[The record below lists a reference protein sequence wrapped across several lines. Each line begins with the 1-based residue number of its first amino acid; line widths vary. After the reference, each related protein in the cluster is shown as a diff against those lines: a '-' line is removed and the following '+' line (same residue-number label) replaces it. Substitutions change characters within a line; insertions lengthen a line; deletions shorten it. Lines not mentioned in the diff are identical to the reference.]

1 MKMNPRT
8 TIALVGTTDRQ
19 LDEMLRPSG
28 AQIIALSAG
37 EVSTLTQP
45 GATVP
50 DALVLDLREQSAVP
64 PALTAI
70 KRQHPG
76 VGVVIVAARL
86 DPALMLD
93 AMRAGVSEW
102 VAEPVTA
109 AALGAAIE
117 RVVLQRASKPAV
129 AQVFAFVGAKGGV
142 GTTTV
147 AVNVATALAKSAPR
161 KCLLIDFHLAHGD
174 AALLMGVEPKFSV
187 LDALENPHRLDDAF
201 LRGLVAHAKSGVDLL
216 GSAERSMSSAPDVK
230 HVRAL
235 IDFVAQH
242 YAYVVLDVP
251 RSDLTILDS
260 LDLVSKI
267 TLLANQEL
275 TTVRSASRLALSL
288 RQRYGKERVEIVM
301 SRYDK
306 NAEIRREDVERV
318 TGGTVQRLIPSDYR
332 LALEASNKGR
342 PVVVDNHN
350 RLAASLVSLARG
362 LAGLDADKRTAE
374 RQTGLF
380 GRLGVSR
387 S

>member
-1 MKMNPRT
+1 
-8 TIALVGTTDRQ
+8 
-19 LDEMLRPSG
+19 MLRPGG
-28 AQIIALSAG
+28 AQTVSLSAG
-37 EVSTLTQP
+37 ELSTLTQP
-45 GATVP
+45 GTPAP
-50 DALVLDLREQSAVP
+50 DALVLDLRDRPVLPAALAAV
-64 PALTAI
+64 
-70 KRQHPG
+70 KRQHPQT
-76 VGVVIVAARL
+76 GVVIVAARL
-86 DPALMLD
+86 DPTLMLE
-93 AMRAGVSEW
+93 AMRAGVNEW
-102 VAEPVTA
+102 VAEPITATALTA
-109 AALGAAIE
+109 AID
-117 RVVLQRASKPAV
+117 RVIVRRASKPAV
-129 AQVFAFVGAKGGV
+129 AQVLAFVGAKGGV

-161 KCLLIDFHLAHGD
+161 KCLLIDFHLTQGD
-174 AALLMGVEPKFSV
+174 AALLLGLEPKFSV
-187 LDALENPHRLDDAF
+187 LDALENHHRLDDAF
-201 LRGLVAHAKSGVDLL
+201 LGGLVAHAKSGVDLL
-216 GSAERSMSSAPDVK
+216 GSAERATASAPDPQ

-242 YAYVVLDVP
+242 YQYVILDVP
-251 RSDLTILDS
+251 RSDVTILDS

-318 TGGTVQRLIPSDYR
+318 TGGAVRQLIPNDYR

-342 PVVVDNHN
+342 PVVVENHN

-362 LAGLDADKRTAE
+362 LAGLETEKTTE

-380 GRLGVSR
+380 ARLGVSK

>member
-1 MKMNPRT
+1 MKTNPRV
-8 TIALVGTTDRQ
+8 TIALVGSTDRQ
-19 LDEMLRPSG
+19 LDELLGPGG
-28 AQIIALSAG
+28 AQIIRLPAG
-37 EVSTLTQP
+37 ELSTLTHP
-45 GATVP
+45 GANAP
-50 DALVLDLREQSAVP
+50 DALVLDLRDQPAVP
-64 PALTAI
+64 AALATI
-70 KRQHPG
+70 KRQHPQI
-76 VGVVIVAARL
+76 GVVIVAARL
-86 DPALMLD
+86 DPTLMLE
-93 AMRAGVSEW
+93 AMRAGVNEW
-102 VAEPVTA
+102 VAEPITGSALTA
-109 AALGAAIE
+109 AID
-117 RVVLQRASKPAV
+117 RVIVRRASKPAIARV
-129 AQVFAFVGAKGGV
+129 LAFVGAKGGV

-174 AALLMGVEPKFSV
+174 AALLLGVEPKFSV

-201 LRGLVAHAKSGVDLL
+201 LGGLVAQAKSGVDLL
-216 GSAERSMSSAPDVK
+216 GSAERTMATPPDAQ

-251 RSDLTILDS
+251 RSDVTILDS
-260 LDLVSKI
+260 LDLVSKV

-288 RQRYGKERVEIVM
+288 RQRYGRERVEIVM

-318 TGGTVQRLIPSDYR
+318 IGGTVRQLIPSDYR

-342 PVVVDNHN
+342 PVVVENHN
-350 RLAASLVSLARG
+350 QLAASFVSLARG
-362 LAGLDADKRTAE
+362 LAGLDAEKTTAE

-380 GRLGVSR
+380 ARLGVSR

>member
-1 MKMNPRT
+1 MKINPRT

-28 AQIIALSAG
+28 AQIVALSAG

-102 VAEPVTA
+102 VAEPITA
-109 AALGAAIE
+109 AALAAAIE
-117 RVVLQRASKPAV
+117 RVVMQRASKPAV
-129 AQVFAFVGAKGGV
+129 ARVFAFVGAKGGV

-147 AVNVATALAKSAPR
+147 AVNVATALAKIAPR

-235 IDFVAQH
+235 IDFVAQQ

-362 LAGLDADKRTAE
+362 LAGLDAEKPTAA

-380 GRLGVSR
+380 GRLGVSK

>member
-1 MKMNPRT
+1 MKINPRA

-102 VAEPVTA
+102 VAEPITA
-109 AALGAAIE
+109 AALAAAIE

-216 GSAERSMSSAPDVK
+216 GSAERSMSSVLDVK

-362 LAGLDADKRTAE
+362 LAGLDAEKRTAE

>member
-1 MKMNPRT
+1 MNSRVT
-8 TIALVGTTDRQ
+8 VALVGSTDRQ
-19 LDEMLRPSG
+19 LDEMLRPGG
-28 AQIIALSAG
+28 AQTVSLSAG
-37 EVSTLTQP
+37 ELSTLTQP
-45 GATVP
+45 GTPAP
-50 DALVLDLREQSAVP
+50 DALVLDLRDRPVLPAALAAV
-64 PALTAI
+64 
-70 KRQHPG
+70 KRQHPQT
-76 VGVVIVAARL
+76 GVVIVAARL
-86 DPALMLD
+86 DPTLMLE
-93 AMRAGVSEW
+93 AMRAGVNEW
-102 VAEPVTA
+102 VAEPITATALTA
-109 AALGAAIE
+109 AID
-117 RVVLQRASKPAV
+117 RVIVRRASKPAV
-129 AQVFAFVGAKGGV
+129 AQVLAFVGAKGGV

-147 AVNVATALAKSAPR
+147 AVNVATALAKSASR
-161 KCLLIDFHLAHGD
+161 KCLLIDFHLTQGD
-174 AALLMGVEPKFSV
+174 AALLLGLEPKFSV
-187 LDALENPHRLDDAF
+187 LDALENHHLLDDAF
-201 LRGLVAHAKSGVDLL
+201 LGGLVAHAKSGVDLL
-216 GSAERSMSSAPDVK
+216 GSAERATASAPDPQ

-242 YAYVVLDVP
+242 YQYVILDVP
-251 RSDLTILDS
+251 RSDVTILDS

-318 TGGTVQRLIPSDYR
+318 TGGAVRQLIPNDYR

-342 PVVVDNHN
+342 PVVVENHN

-362 LAGLDADKRTAE
+362 LAGLETEKTTE

-380 GRLGVSR
+380 ARLGVSK